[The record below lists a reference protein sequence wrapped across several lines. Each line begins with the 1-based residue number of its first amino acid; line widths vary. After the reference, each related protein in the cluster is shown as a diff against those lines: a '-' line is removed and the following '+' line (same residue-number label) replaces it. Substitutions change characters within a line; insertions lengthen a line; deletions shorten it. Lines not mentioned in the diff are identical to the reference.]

1 MTGSIGRDIAYRLR
15 ASGSQVMAKIVIV
28 GVIVICAAIV
38 FGYASAAAMS
48 TVIGQIVIAL
58 IAGLIV
64 ISGVVERRT

>member
-1 MTGSIGRDIAYRLR
+1 
-15 ASGSQVMAKIVIV
+15 MAKIVIV